1 MIISC
6 SSFFLIMQI
15 DSTIPAN
22 ACGIALTVAA
32 GTALLVLP
40 RRYAIVP
47 IIATCCY
54 MTMGQSIVV
63 AGCHFTMIRVLMLFG
78 WTRLL
83 LRGEVRAIELGRLD
97 KTIMWWTTISFI
109 AYISLWRSG
118 DAVVYKLGATYNIV
132 GYYFLFRM
140 MLRSLDDVIQVFRAI
155 SLLIVPLAVF
165 MLVEKSTGRNLFSV
179 FGGVSAITLVRDGV
193 LRCQGP
199 FSHPILA
206 GTFGAT
212 VLPLVTCLWLD
223 GALGKIL
230 AAGGVVSS
238 LIITVAS
245 GSSGPVLAFMAA
257 VLALSLWRARTHMYI
272 LRRGLTGALIS
283 LQIFMKAPI
292 WFLLARIDVFSGS
305 TGFHRA
311 MLIDGAFHNLSD
323 WWLMGTQS
331 TLAWADEEQGLFDVT
346 NQYLQVG
353 AEGGIVSMGLFIWII
368 VCGFRSVGLTWRFMA
383 EIGEPAADQFIVWG
397 LGAALFAHVVSYISV
412 SYFDQNFVN
421 WYLLLAMIATVRDQ
435 FVMTGKTNQPNN
447 EVEKEEDGQ
456 VLVETEPSTW
466 LMPLALP

>member
-1 MIISC
+1 
-6 SSFFLIMQI
+6 MQI

-212 VLPLVTCLWLD
+212 VLPLATCLWLD

>member
-1 MIISC
+1 
-6 SSFFLIMQI
+6 MQV
-15 DSTIPAN
+15 DPNIPAN
-22 ACGIALTVAA
+22 ISGIALTIAA
-32 GTALLVLP
+32 GITLIVVP

-47 IIATCCY
+47 VVATCCY

-63 AGCHFTMIRVLMLFG
+63 ADCHFTMIRVLMLFG
-78 WTRLL
+78 WARLL
-83 LRGEVRAIELGRLD
+83 LRGEIRKIELSRLD
-97 KTIMWWTTISFI
+97 KTIVWWTGISFI
-109 AYISLWRSG
+109 AYVSLWHNG
-118 DAVVYKLGATYNIV
+118 DAVIYKLGATYNII

-140 MLRSLDDVIQVFRAI
+140 MLQSLDDVIRVFRAI
-155 SLLIVPLAVF
+155 ALLILPLAAF
-165 MLVEKSTGRNLFSV
+165 MLIEKSTGRNLFSV
-179 FGGVSAITLVRDGV
+179 FGGVSEITLIRDGV

-212 VLPLVTCLWLD
+212 VLPLVACLWLD
-223 GALGKIL
+223 GAMGKLL
-230 AAGGVVSS
+230 AAGGVISS

-257 VLALSLWRARTHMYI
+257 MLALSLWRARTHMYI
-272 LRRGLTGALIS
+272 LRRGLTAGLIS

-311 MLIDGAFHNLSD
+311 MLIDGAFHNLND

-353 AEGGIVSMGLFIWII
+353 AEGGLLSMGLFIWII
-368 VCGFRSVGLTWRFMA
+368 VCGFRSVGLTWRSMA
-383 EIGEPAADQFIVWG
+383 EIEEPAENQFIVWG

-412 SYFDQNFVN
+412 SYFDQNFVS
-421 WYLLLAMIATVRDQ
+421 WYLLLAMIAAVRDQ
-435 FVMTGKTNQPNN
+435 FVSTREANQPDN
-447 EVEKEEDGQ
+447 EIEEEEEGRI
-456 VLVETEPSTW
+456 LVETGPSAW
-466 LMPLALP
+466 LMSLALP